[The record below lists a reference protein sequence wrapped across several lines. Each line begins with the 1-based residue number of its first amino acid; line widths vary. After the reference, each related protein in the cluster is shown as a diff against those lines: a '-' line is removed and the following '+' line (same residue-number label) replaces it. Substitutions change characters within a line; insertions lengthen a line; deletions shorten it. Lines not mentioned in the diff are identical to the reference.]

1 MPQISEQ
8 FRELSQKLYER
19 PNCIE
24 DLTEQ
29 REFVKT
35 VPDLI
40 QANQSRIDQV
50 RCTIFIPSLPLFS
63 LLFLSFM
70 YIYLSC
76 VSFYLFFMH
85 LVALQVMADYDLLDD
100 YFFTLSDE
108 DFENR

>member
-1 MPQISEQ
+1 M
-8 FRELSQKLYER
+8 YER

-40 QANQSRIDQV
+40 QANQARIDQV
-50 RCTIFIPSLPLFS
+50 TLSPLSSLFPSLSLFPWEVS
-63 LLFLSFM
+63 SSSF
-70 YIYLSC
+70 SST
-76 VSFYLFFMH
+76 V
-85 LVALQVMADYDLLDD
+85 QVMADYDLLDD

>member
-1 MPQISEQ
+1 M
-8 FRELSQKLYER
+8 YER

-40 QANQSRIDQV
+40 QANQARIDQV
-50 RCTIFIPSLPLFS
+50 HYHHSLHS
-63 LLFLSFM
+63 FLS
-70 YIYLSC
+70 LSLFPGE
-76 VSFYLFFMH
+76 VPSSSFSST
-85 LVALQVMADYDLLDD
+85 VQVMADYDLLDD